1 MYYLYRTTHDT
12 SEPIAKFTDSETASL
27 YMEHLALR
35 DNDPQVMGY
44 AVRDYLMNIYA
55 ELEK

>member
-35 DNDPQVMGY
+35 DNDPQVIGY
-44 AVRDYLMNIYA
+44 AVRDYDLKTIVEY
-55 ELEK
+55 EK